1 MKDLE
6 EKLAMFRL
14 NEQSLKSALHALDLV
29 KDDQGGPAT
38 YAVETVV
45 VLNGEAKVVAKENLS
60 V

>member
-6 EKLAMFRL
+6 EKLAMFCL
-14 NEQSLKSALHALDLV
+14 NDKSVKSTLHVLDLV
-29 KDDQGGPAT
+29 KDDQRGPAI

>member
-6 EKLAMFRL
+6 EKLAMFCL
-14 NEQSLKSALHALDLV
+14 NDQSVKRALHVLDLV
-29 KDDQGGPAT
+29 KDDQRGPAT

-45 VLNGEAKVVAKENLS
+45 VLDGEAKVVAKENLS